1 MKEKDR
7 VLHPDYGYG
16 WIVQIYDNCLPGL
29 TEVKVLFDNRPTIKG
44 YDYEIENGRNLI
56 GSQVAKLKVVETSE
70 VMPKYNG
77 RYIGTSAHARR
88 RRYTYDDM
96 LESYVEMCGGDYATA
111 KDMFDDATA
120 MQGGN
125 PADIGNN

>member
-16 WIVQIYDNCLPGL
+16 WIVQIYENCFPGL

-44 YDYEIENGRNLI
+44 CDYEIENGRNLI
-56 GSQVAKLKVVETSE
+56 GSQIAKLQVVETDE

-77 RYIGTSAHARR
+77 RYIGRSAHKRK
-88 RRYTYDDM
+88 RYTYDDM
-96 LESYVEMCGGDYATA
+96 FESYVELCGGDYAAA

-125 PADIGNN
+125 PADFGNK

>member
-1 MKEKDR
+1 MKDKDR

-16 WIVQIYDNCLPGL
+16 WIVQIYDACLPGL

-56 GSQVAKLKVVETSE
+56 GSQIAKLAVVETSE

-88 RRYTYDDM
+88 RNTYDDM
-96 LESYVEMCGGDYATA
+96 LESYVEICGGDYATA
-111 KDMFDDATA
+111 RCMFDDATA

-125 PADIGNN
+125 PAEFGNN